1 MERKQE
7 RIGLKIAA
15 AWNVLIGLVTMFGYY
30 PWFEE
35 TGIAAFE
42 AADSYNYTN
51 SSLVGMM
58 SKVVLVIALATI
70 LIGLISWRI
79 GKYMKD
85 GQIEKKTMYWLVACL
100 VLMFISYDVIG
111 ILLYLVT
118 TIFYVSKN
126 KGIRL
131 AKNKVGGNYL

>member
-1 MERKQE
+1 
-7 RIGLKIAA
+7 
-15 AWNVLIGLVTMFGYY
+15 
-30 PWFEE
+30 
-35 TGIAAFE
+35 
-42 AADSYNYTN
+42 
-51 SSLVGMM
+51 M

-70 LIGLISWRI
+70 LMGLISWRI